1 MTITY
6 VDHRSIDD
14 VASAKIRMKISSDF
28 MNHSPI
34 CQKVALYN
42 HLLSI

>member
-6 VDHRSIDD
+6 VDHGSIDD
-14 VASAKIRMKISSDF
+14 VTSAKIRMNISSNF
-28 MNHSPI
+28 MNHSPLR
-34 CQKVALYN
+34 QEVALYN

>member
-14 VASAKIRMKISSDF
+14 VASAKIRMNISCDF

-34 CQKVALYN
+34 RQEVALYN